1 VPGSHVD
8 PRSFSTLLAAVLV
21 VIAVVG
27 WSVVARAQAMAGVTA
42 DERALNG
49 AKAYMKSKGLTA
61 LKLNMLMPSIFTA
74 GSLVEIAN
82 FEKETGIGVNY
93 SEVGILQ
100 IQAKAMSEAVAKS
113 GSFDFWI
120 GDPISLPDLVEAGLA
135 RPMDDLVVRGKPDL
149 DDIVPG
155 FQEQARYKGKTYGLV
170 ADGDNFILV
179 IRKDVIEAPG
189 ERQKFKAKYGWEPG
203 CPDTYAQWFQL
214 AEFFTRDPKGT
225 GVPELYGAMGYRA
238 RGWGWRWWLQQF
250 YAKGG
255 VPFDD
260 TMKPLIAGKEGVE
273 ALRDYIALTK
283 FMPKDILG
291 WATPQAY
298 PFYAGGNAFSIMTYP
313 SIAIAAEHLERSKI
327 IGKNRYCLVP
337 GYVVGGKLV
346 RRSIQGY
353 GNIFYVSN
361 YAKHP
366 EAAYW
371 LAQYMT
377 SKEVS
382 ARLVAGSNSV
392 YDPYRRSHL
401 TDPRVVKA
409 RTKEMLEVHL
419 KNAQVMAPMILIQGA
434 VEYNDALDQNVQEAL
449 LGKLSPEDA
458 LRNTAAAWEKIT
470 NQIGRRQQIE
480 GWKALKPA
488 FPTKNVPD

>member
-1 VPGSHVD
+1 MK
-8 PRSFSTLLAAVLV
+8 RSFFGLVIVVATLAAVLG
-21 VIAVVG
+21 A
-27 WSVVARAQAMAGVTA
+27 SLAAQAQAVSGATA
-42 DERALNG
+42 DERAING
-49 AKAYMKSKGLTA
+49 AKAYMKAKGLTS

-135 RPMDDLVVRGKPDL
+135 RALEDLVARGKPDL

-170 ADGDNFILV
+170 ADGDNFIMV
-179 IRKDVIEAPG
+179 IRKDLIEAPG

-203 CPDTYAQWFQL
+203 CPDTYEQWGQL
-214 AEFFTRDPKGT
+214 AEFFTRDTKGA
-225 GVPELYGAMGYRA
+225 GVPDLYGAMGYRA

-255 VPFDD
+255 MPFDD
-260 TMKPLIAGKEGVE
+260 QMKPLIAGKEGVE
-273 ALRDYIALTK
+273 ALKDYIALTK

-313 SIAIAAEHLERSKI
+313 SIAIAAEHPERSKI
-327 IGKNRYCLVP
+327 VGKNKYCLVP
-337 GYVVGGKLV
+337 GYNVGGKLV
-346 RRSIQGY
+346 RRSLQGF

-371 LAQYMT
+371 LSQFMT

-382 ARLVAGSNSV
+382 ARLVAGPNSV

-409 RTKEMLEVHL
+409 RTKEMLEIHL

-449 LGKLSPEDA
+449 LGKLAPEEA
-458 LRNTAAAWEKIT
+458 LKNAAAAWEKIT
-470 NQIGRRQQIE
+470 NQIGRRQQLE

>member
-1 VPGSHVD
+1 MKRAFGFLSIAGTLALLIGGATVASAQTPPGATAEV
-8 PRSFSTLLAAVLV
+8 
-21 VIAVVG
+21 
-27 WSVVARAQAMAGVTA
+27 RAIS
-42 DERALNG
+42 G
-49 AKAYMKSKGLTA
+49 AKAYMQAKGLTS
-61 LKLNMLMPSIFTA
+61 LKLNMMMPSIFTA
-74 GSLVEIAN
+74 GSTLEMAI

-93 SEVGILQ
+93 FEVGILQ

-135 RPMDDLVVRGKPDL
+135 RPIDDLVARGKAEL

-155 FQEQARYKGKTYGLV
+155 FQEQARYKAKTYGLV
-170 ADGDNFILV
+170 ADGDNFIMT
-179 IRKDVIEAPG
+179 IRKDLIDAPG
-189 ERQKFKAKYGWEPG
+189 EREKFKAKYGWEPG
-203 CPDTYAQWFQL
+203 CPDTYEQWYQL

-225 GVPELYGAMGYRA
+225 GVPEVYGAMGYRA

-260 TMKPLIAGKEGVE
+260 GMKPLIAGKEGVE

-313 SIAIAAEHLERSKI
+313 SIAIAAEHPERSKVV
-327 IGKNRYCLVP
+327 GRNRYCLVP
-337 GYVVGGKLV
+337 GYLVGGKLV
-346 RRSIQGY
+346 RRSLQGY

-382 ARLVAGSNSV
+382 ARLVAGPNSV

-401 TDPRVVKA
+401 TDARVIKA
-409 RTKEMLEVHL
+409 RTKEMVETHL

-434 VEYNDALDQNVQEAL
+434 VEYNDVLDQNIQEAL
-449 LGKLSPEDA
+449 LGKITPEDA
-458 LRNTAAAWEKIT
+458 LKTTAAAWEKIT

-488 FPTKNVPD
+488 YPTKNVPE

>member
-1 VPGSHVD
+1 MKRAFGFLSIAGTVALLIGGATVASAQTPPGATAEV
-8 PRSFSTLLAAVLV
+8 
-21 VIAVVG
+21 
-27 WSVVARAQAMAGVTA
+27 RAIS
-42 DERALNG
+42 G
-49 AKAYMKSKGLTA
+49 AKAYMQAKGLTS
-61 LKLNMLMPSIFTA
+61 LKLNMMMPSIFTA
-74 GSLVEIAN
+74 GSTLEMAI
-82 FEKETGIGVNY
+82 FERETGIGVNY
-93 SEVGILQ
+93 FEVGILQ

-135 RPMDDLVVRGKPDL
+135 RPIDDLVARGKADL

-155 FQEQARYKGKTYGLV
+155 FQEQARYKAKTYGLV
-170 ADGDNFILV
+170 ADGDNFIMT
-179 IRKDVIEAPG
+179 IRKDLIDAPG
-189 ERQKFKAKYGWEPG
+189 EREKFKAKYGWEPG
-203 CPDTYAQWFQL
+203 CPDTYEQWYQL

-225 GVPELYGAMGYRA
+225 GVPEVYGAMGYRA

-260 TMKPLIAGKEGVE
+260 GMKPLIAGKEGVE

-313 SIAIAAEHLERSKI
+313 SIAIAAEHPERSKVV
-327 IGKNRYCLVP
+327 GRNRYCLVP
-337 GYVVGGKLV
+337 GYMVGGKLV
-346 RRSIQGY
+346 RRSLQGY

-382 ARLVAGSNSV
+382 ARLVAGPNSV
-392 YDPYRRSHL
+392 YDPYRWSHL
-401 TDPRVVKA
+401 TDARVIKA
-409 RTKEMLEVHL
+409 RTKEMVETHL

-434 VEYNDALDQNVQEAL
+434 VEYNDVLDQNIQEAL
-449 LGKLSPEDA
+449 LGKITPEDA
-458 LRNTAAAWEKIT
+458 LKTTAAAWEKIT

-488 FPTKNVPD
+488 YPTKNVPE

>member
-1 VPGSHVD
+1 MVMKRAFGFLSIAGTVALLIGGATVASAQTPPGATAEV
-8 PRSFSTLLAAVLV
+8 
-21 VIAVVG
+21 
-27 WSVVARAQAMAGVTA
+27 RAIS
-42 DERALNG
+42 G
-49 AKAYMKSKGLTA
+49 AKAYMQAKGLTS
-61 LKLNMLMPSIFTA
+61 LKLNMMMPSIFTA
-74 GSLVEIAN
+74 GSTLEMAI

-93 SEVGILQ
+93 FEVGILQ

-135 RPMDDLVVRGKPDL
+135 RPIDDLVARGKADL

-155 FQEQARYKGKTYGLV
+155 FQEQARYKAKTYGLV
-170 ADGDNFILV
+170 ADGDNFIMT
-179 IRKDVIEAPG
+179 IRKDLIDAPG
-189 ERQKFKAKYGWEPG
+189 EREKFKAKYGWEPG
-203 CPDTYAQWFQL
+203 CPDTYEQWYQL

-225 GVPELYGAMGYRA
+225 GVPEVYGAMGYRA

-260 TMKPLIAGKEGVE
+260 GMKPLIAGKEGVE

-313 SIAIAAEHLERSKI
+313 SIAIAAEHPERSKVV
-327 IGKNRYCLVP
+327 GRNRYCLVP
-337 GYVVGGKLV
+337 GYMVGGKLV
-346 RRSIQGY
+346 RRSLQGY

-382 ARLVAGSNSV
+382 ARLVAGPNSV
-392 YDPYRRSHL
+392 YDPYRWSHL
-401 TDPRVVKA
+401 TDARVIKA
-409 RTKEMLEVHL
+409 RTKEMVETHL

-434 VEYNDALDQNVQEAL
+434 VEYNDVLDQNIQEAL
-449 LGKLSPEDA
+449 LGKITPEDA
-458 LRNTAAAWEKIT
+458 LKTTAAAWEKIT

-488 FPTKNVPD
+488 YPTKNVPE

>member
-1 VPGSHVD
+1 MKRALGRLSVLAIVV
-8 PRSFSTLLAAVLV
+8 LLAGSTMA
-21 VIAVVG
+21 
-27 WSVVARAQAMAGVTA
+27 SAQAPAGATA
-42 DERALNG
+42 DERAVNG
-49 AKAYMKSKGLTA
+49 AKAYMKSKGLTT
-61 LKLNMLMPSIFTA
+61 LKLNMMMPSIFTA
-74 GSLVEIAN
+74 GSTLEMTI
-82 FEKETGIGVNY
+82 FEKETGIGVHY
-93 SEVGILQ
+93 FEVGILQ
-100 IQAKAMSEAVAKS
+100 VQAKAMSEAVAKS

-135 RPMDDLVVRGKPDL
+135 RPIDDLVVRGKADL

-170 ADGDNFILV
+170 ADGDNFILA
-179 IRKDVIEAPG
+179 IRKDLIDAPG

-203 CPDTYAQWFQL
+203 CPDTYEQWYQL

-255 VPFDD
+255 MPFDD
-260 TMKPLIAGKEGVE
+260 GMKPLIASKEGVE

-313 SIAIAAEHLERSKI
+313 SIAIAAEHPDRSKVV
-327 IGKNRYCLVP
+327 GKNKYCLVP

-346 RRSIQGY
+346 RRAIQGY

-361 YAKHP
+361 YAKHG

-371 LAQYMT
+371 LSQYMT

-382 ARLVAGSNSV
+382 ARLVAGPNSV
-392 YDPYRRSHL
+392 YDPYRKSHL
-401 TDPRVVKA
+401 TDPRVIKA
-409 RTKEMLEVHL
+409 RTKEMVEIHL

-434 VEYNDALDQNVQEAL
+434 VEYNDALDLNVQEAL
-449 LGKLSPEDA
+449 LGKITAEDA
-458 LRNTAAAWEKIT
+458 LKNTAAAWEKIT

-480 GWKALKPA
+480 GWKALKA
-488 FPTKNVPD
+488 AYPTKNVPD

>member
-1 VPGSHVD
+1 MKRAFGFLSIAGTVALLVAGSSAASAQTPPGGTAD
-8 PRSFSTLLAAVLV
+8 
-21 VIAVVG
+21 
-27 WSVVARAQAMAGVTA
+27 ARAIA
-42 DERALNG
+42 G
-49 AKAYMKSKGLTA
+49 AKAYMQAKGLTS
-61 LKLNMLMPSIFTA
+61 LKLNMMMPSIFTA
-74 GSLVEIAN
+74 GSTLEMTI

-93 SEVGILQ
+93 FEVGILQ
-100 IQAKAMSEAVAKS
+100 VQAKAMSEAVAKS

-135 RPMDDLVVRGKPDL
+135 RPIDDLVVRGKADL

-170 ADGDNFILV
+170 ADGDNFIMV
-179 IRKDVIEAPG
+179 IRKDLIDAPG
-189 ERQKFKAKYGWEPG
+189 EGQKFKAKYGWEPG
-203 CPDTYAQWFQL
+203 CPDTYEQWYQL

-255 VPFDD
+255 MPFDD
-260 TMKPLIAGKEGVE
+260 GMKPLIASKEGVE

-313 SIAIAAEHLERSKI
+313 SIAIAAEHPDRSKVV
-327 IGKNRYCLVP
+327 GKNKYCLVP

-346 RRSIQGY
+346 RRAIQGY

-361 YAKHP
+361 YAKHG

-371 LAQYMT
+371 LSQYMT

-382 ARLVAGSNSV
+382 ARLVAGPNSV
-392 YDPYRRSHL
+392 YDPYRKSHL
-401 TDPRVVKA
+401 TDPRVIKA
-409 RTKEMLEVHL
+409 RTKEMVEIHL
-419 KNAQVMAPMILIQGA
+419 KNAQVMVPMILIQGA
-434 VEYNDALDQNVQEAL
+434 VEYNDALDLNVQEAL
-449 LGKLSPEDA
+449 LGKITAEDA
-458 LRNTAAAWEKIT
+458 LKNTAAAWEKIT

-480 GWKALKPA
+480 GWKALKA
-488 FPTKNVPD
+488 AYPTKNVPD

>member
-1 VPGSHVD
+1 MK
-8 PRSFSTLLAAVLV
+8 RSFSMLV
-21 VIAVVG
+21 TVVG
-27 WSVVARAQAMAGVTA
+27 MVSVALGGVVTAHAQAVPGATA
-42 DERALNG
+42 DERAING
-49 AKAYMKSKGLTA
+49 ARAYMKSKGLTS

-74 GSLVEIAN
+74 GSTVEIAT

-113 GSFDFWI
+113 GSFELWI
-120 GDPISLPDLVEAGLA
+120 GDPISLPDLVEAGLN
-135 RPMDDLVVRGKPDL
+135 RPIDDLIARGKPDL

-170 ADGDNFILV
+170 ADGDNFIMV
-179 IRKDVIEAPG
+179 IRKDLIDAPG
-189 ERQKFKAKYGWEPG
+189 ERQRFKAKYGWEPG
-203 CPDTYAQWFQL
+203 CPDTYEQWAQL
-214 AEFFTRDPKGT
+214 AEFFTRDSKGA
-225 GVPELYGAMGYRA
+225 GVPDLYGAMGYRA

-255 VPFDD
+255 MPFDD
-260 TMKPLIAGKEGVE
+260 QMKPQITGKEGVE
-273 ALRDYIALTK
+273 SLRDYIALTK

-298 PFYAGGNAFSIMTYP
+298 PFYAGGHAFSIMTYP
-313 SIAIAAEHLERSKI
+313 SIAIAAEHPERSKI
-327 IGKNRYCLVP
+327 IGKNRYCQVP
-337 GYVVGGKLV
+337 GYTVGGKLV

-371 LAQYMT
+371 LAQYVT

-382 ARLVAGSNSV
+382 ARLVAGPNSV

-409 RTKEMLEVHL
+409 RTREMLEAHF

-434 VEYNDALDQNVQEAL
+434 VEYNDVLDQNVQEAL
-449 LGKLSPEDA
+449 LGKISPEDA

-488 FPTKNVPD
+488 FPTKHVPD

>member
-1 VPGSHVD
+1 MKRAFGFLPIAGTVALLIAGATVASAQTPPGATAEV
-8 PRSFSTLLAAVLV
+8 
-21 VIAVVG
+21 
-27 WSVVARAQAMAGVTA
+27 RAIS
-42 DERALNG
+42 G
-49 AKAYMKSKGLTA
+49 AKAYMQAKGLTS
-61 LKLNMLMPSIFTA
+61 LKLNMMMPSIFTA
-74 GSLVEIAN
+74 GSTLEMAI

-93 SEVGILQ
+93 FEVGILQ

-135 RPMDDLVVRGKPDL
+135 RPIDDLVARGKADL

-155 FQEQARYKGKTYGLV
+155 FQEQARYKAKTYGLV
-170 ADGDNFILV
+170 ADGDNFIMT
-179 IRKDVIEAPG
+179 IRKDLIDAPG
-189 ERQKFKAKYGWEPG
+189 EREKFKAKYGWEPG
-203 CPDTYAQWFQL
+203 CPDTYEQWYQL

-225 GVPELYGAMGYRA
+225 GVPEVYGAMGYRA

-260 TMKPLIAGKEGVE
+260 GMKPLIAGKEGVE

-313 SIAIAAEHLERSKI
+313 SIAIAAEHPERSKVV
-327 IGKNRYCLVP
+327 GRNRYCLVP
-337 GYVVGGKLV
+337 GYMVGGKLV
-346 RRSIQGY
+346 RRSLQGY

-382 ARLVAGSNSV
+382 ARLVAGPNSV
-392 YDPYRRSHL
+392 YDPYRWSHL
-401 TDPRVVKA
+401 TDARVIKA
-409 RTKEMLEVHL
+409 RTKEMVETHL

-434 VEYNDALDQNVQEAL
+434 VEYNDVLDQNIQEAL
-449 LGKLSPEDA
+449 LGKITPEDA
-458 LRNTAAAWEKIT
+458 LKTTAAAWEKIT

-488 FPTKNVPD
+488 YPTKNVPE

>member
-1 VPGSHVD
+1 MKRAFGFLSIVGTVALLVAGSSAASAQTPPG
-8 PRSFSTLLAAVLV
+8 
-21 VIAVVG
+21 G
-27 WSVVARAQAMAGVTA
+27 TA
-42 DERALNG
+42 DTRAIAG
-49 AKAYMKSKGLTA
+49 AKAYMQAKGLTS
-61 LKLNMLMPSIFTA
+61 LKLNMMMPSIFTA
-74 GSLVEIAN
+74 GSTLEMQI

-93 SEVGILQ
+93 FEVGILQ
-100 IQAKAMSEAVAKS
+100 VQAKAMSEAVAKS

-135 RPMDDLVVRGKPDL
+135 RPIDDLVVRGKADL

-170 ADGDNFILV
+170 ADGDNFILA
-179 IRKDVIEAPG
+179 IRKDLIEAPG
-189 ERQKFKAKYGWEPG
+189 EGQKFKAKYGWEPG
-203 CPDTYAQWFQL
+203 CPDTYEQWYQL

-255 VPFDD
+255 LPFDD
-260 TMKPLIAGKEGVE
+260 GMKPLIAGKEGAE
-273 ALRDYIALTK
+273 ALRDYIVLTK

-313 SIAIAAEHLERSKI
+313 SIAIAAEHPDRSKVV
-327 IGKNRYCLVP
+327 GKNKYCLVP

-346 RRSIQGY
+346 RRAIQGY

-371 LAQYMT
+371 LSQYMT

-382 ARLVAGSNSV
+382 ARLVAGPNSV
-392 YDPYRRSHL
+392 YDPYRKSHL
-401 TDPRVVKA
+401 TDPRVIKA
-409 RTKEMLEVHL
+409 RTKEMVEIHL

-434 VEYNDALDQNVQEAL
+434 VEYNDALDLNVQEAL
-449 LGKLSPEDA
+449 LGKITAEDA
-458 LRNTAAAWEKIT
+458 LKNTAAAWEKIT

-480 GWKALKPA
+480 GWKALKA
-488 FPTKNVPD
+488 AYPTKNVPD

>member
-1 VPGSHVD
+1 MKRAFGFLSIAGTVALLVAGSSAASAQTPPGGTAD
-8 PRSFSTLLAAVLV
+8 
-21 VIAVVG
+21 
-27 WSVVARAQAMAGVTA
+27 ARAIA
-42 DERALNG
+42 G
-49 AKAYMKSKGLTA
+49 AKAYMQAKGLTS
-61 LKLNMLMPSIFTA
+61 LKLNMMMPSIFTA
-74 GSLVEIAN
+74 GSTLEMTI

-93 SEVGILQ
+93 FEVGILQ
-100 IQAKAMSEAVAKS
+100 VQAKAMSEAVAKS

-135 RPMDDLVVRGKPDL
+135 RPIDDLVVRGKADL

-170 ADGDNFILV
+170 ADGDNFILA
-179 IRKDVIEAPG
+179 IRKDLIEAPG
-189 ERQKFKAKYGWEPG
+189 EGQKFKAKYGWEPG
-203 CPDTYAQWFQL
+203 CPDTYEQWYQL

-255 VPFDD
+255 MPFDD
-260 TMKPLIAGKEGVE
+260 GMKPLIAGKEGVE

-313 SIAIAAEHLERSKI
+313 SIAIAAEHPDRSKVV
-327 IGKNRYCLVP
+327 GKNKYCLVP

-346 RRSIQGY
+346 RRAIQGY

-371 LAQYMT
+371 LSQYMT

-382 ARLVAGSNSV
+382 ARLVAGPNSV
-392 YDPYRRSHL
+392 YDPYRKSHL
-401 TDPRVVKA
+401 TDPRVIKA
-409 RTKEMLEVHL
+409 RTKEMVEIHL
-419 KNAQVMAPMILIQGA
+419 KNAQVMVPMILIQGA
-434 VEYNDALDQNVQEAL
+434 VEYNDALDLNVQEAL
-449 LGKLSPEDA
+449 LGKITAEDA
-458 LRNTAAAWEKIT
+458 LKNTAAAWEKIT

-480 GWKALKPA
+480 GWKALKA
-488 FPTKNVPD
+488 AYPTKNVPD

>member
-1 VPGSHVD
+1 MKRALG
-8 PRSFSTLLAAVLV
+8 RL
-21 VIAVVG
+21 
-27 WSVVARAQAMAGVTA
+27 SVVATVVVFLAGSTVAWAQAPAGATA
-42 DERALNG
+42 DERAVNG
-49 AKAYMKSKGLTA
+49 AKAYMKSKGLTS
-61 LKLNMLMPSIFTA
+61 LKLNMMMPSIFTA
-74 GSLVEIAN
+74 GSTVEMAN

-120 GDPISLPDLVEAGLA
+120 GDPISLPDTVEAGLT
-135 RPMDDLVVRGKPDL
+135 RPLDEFVSRGKPDL
-149 DDIVPG
+149 DDIVGG

-170 ADGDNFILV
+170 ADGDNFILL
-179 IRKDVIEAPG
+179 IRKDLMDAPG
-189 ERQKFKAKYGWEPG
+189 ERQKFKTKYGWEAG
-203 CPDTYAQWFQL
+203 CPDTFEQWYQL
-214 AEFFTRDPKGT
+214 AEFFTRDT
-225 GVPELYGAMGYRA
+225 NNDGVPDIYGAMGYRA
-238 RGWGWRWWLQQF
+238 RSWGWRWWLQRF

-255 VPFDD
+255 MPFDD
-260 TMKPLIAGKEGVE
+260 GMKPLITGREGVE

-298 PFYAGGNAFSIMTYP
+298 PFYAGGNSFSILTYA
-313 SIAIAAEHLERSKI
+313 SVAIAAEHPERSKVV
-327 IGKNRYCLVP
+327 GKNRYCLVP
-337 GYVVGGKLV
+337 GYVVNGKLV
-346 RRSIQGY
+346 RRALQGY

-371 LAQYMT
+371 LSQYMT

-382 ARLVAGSNSV
+382 ARLVSGPNSV
-392 YDPYRRSHL
+392 YDPFRKSHL
-401 TDPRVVKA
+401 TDPRVIKA

-419 KNAQVMAPMILIQGA
+419 KNAQVSPPMILLQGA
-434 VEYNDALDQNVQEAL
+434 VEYNDVLDQNIQEAL
-449 LGKLSPEDA
+449 LGKITPEDA
-458 LRNTAAAWEKIT
+458 LKNTAAAWEKIT

>member
-1 VPGSHVD
+1 MK
-8 PRSFSTLLAAVLV
+8 RSSSRLLS
-21 VIAVVG
+21 VVG
-27 WSVVARAQAMAGVTA
+27 IVALVLAWSTAASAQVAPGATA
-42 DERALNG
+42 DERAVNG
-49 AKAYMKSKGLTA
+49 AKAYMTAKGLTS
-61 LKLNMLMPSIFTA
+61 LKLNMLMPSIFTG
-74 GSLVEIAN
+74 GSVVEMSN
-82 FEKETGIGVNY
+82 FEKLTGIGVNY

-135 RPMDDLVVRGKPDL
+135 RSIDDFVARGKADL
-149 DDIVPG
+149 DDIIGG
-155 FQEQARYKGKTYGLV
+155 FQEQARYKAKTYGLV
-170 ADGDNFILV
+170 ADGDNFIMV
-179 IRKDVIEAPG
+179 IRKDLIEVPG

-203 CPDTYAQWFQL
+203 CPDTYEQWYHL
-214 AEFFTRDPKGT
+214 AEFFTRDTKGT
-225 GVPELYGAMGYRA
+225 GVPDLYGAMGYRA

-255 VPFDD
+255 MPFDD
-260 TMKPLIAGKEGVE
+260 GMKPLIAGKEGLE
-273 ALRDYIALTK
+273 ALKDYIALTK

-313 SIAIAAEHLERSKI
+313 SIAIAAEHPERSKI
-327 IGKNRYCLVP
+327 AGKNKYCLVP

-346 RRSIQGY
+346 RRAIQGY

-382 ARLVAGSNSV
+382 ARLVAGPNSV

-401 TDPRVVKA
+401 TDARVVKA
-409 RTKEMLEVHL
+409 RTKEMLEIHL
-419 KNAQVMAPMILIQGA
+419 KNAQVSPPMILLQAA
-434 VEYNDALDQNVQEAL
+434 VEYNDVLDLNVQEAL
-449 LGKLSPEDA
+449 LGKISPEDA
-458 LRNTAAAWEKIT
+458 LKNAAAAWEKIT

-480 GWKALKPA
+480 GWKALKA
-488 FPTKNVPD
+488 AYPTKNVPD

>member
-1 VPGSHVD
+1 MK
-8 PRSFSTLLAAVLV
+8 RSFSTLLAV
-21 VIAVVG
+21 VGIVAVVLG
-27 WSVVARAQAMAGVTA
+27 WSLAARAQAVPGATA
-42 DERALNG
+42 DERAVNG
-49 AKAYMKSKGLTA
+49 AKAYMKAKGLTS

-74 GSLVEIAN
+74 GSTVEIAS
-82 FEKETGIGVNY
+82 FEKLTGIGVNY

-135 RPMDDLVVRGKPDL
+135 RSMDDLVARGKPDL

-203 CPDTYAQWFQL
+203 CPDTYEQWYQL

-255 VPFDD
+255 MPFDD
-260 TMKPLIAGKEGVE
+260 GMKPLIAGKEGVE

-313 SIAIAAEHLERSKI
+313 SVAIAAEHPERSKI

-353 GNIFYVSN
+353 GNIFYVSS

-377 SKEVS
+377 SKEIS
-382 ARLVAGSNSV
+382 ARLVAGPNSV

-419 KNAQVMAPMILIQGA
+419 RNAQVMAPMILIQGA

-458 LRNTAAAWEKIT
+458 LRNVAAAWEKIT

-488 FPTKNVPD
+488 FPTKHVPD

>member
-1 VPGSHVD
+1 LLIGGATVASAQTPPGATAEV
-8 PRSFSTLLAAVLV
+8 
-21 VIAVVG
+21 
-27 WSVVARAQAMAGVTA
+27 RAIS
-42 DERALNG
+42 G
-49 AKAYMKSKGLTA
+49 AKAYMQAKGLTS
-61 LKLNMLMPSIFTA
+61 LKLNMMMPSIFTA
-74 GSLVEIAN
+74 GSTLEMAI

-93 SEVGILQ
+93 FEVGILQ

-135 RPMDDLVVRGKPDL
+135 RPIDDLVARGKAEL

-155 FQEQARYKGKTYGLV
+155 FQEQARYKAKTYGLV
-170 ADGDNFILV
+170 ADGDNFIMT
-179 IRKDVIEAPG
+179 IRKDLIDAPG
-189 ERQKFKAKYGWEPG
+189 EREKFKAKYGWEPG
-203 CPDTYAQWFQL
+203 CPDTYEQWYQL

-225 GVPELYGAMGYRA
+225 GVPEVYGAMGYRA

-260 TMKPLIAGKEGVE
+260 GMKPLIAGKEGVE

-313 SIAIAAEHLERSKI
+313 SIAIAAEHPERSKVV
-327 IGKNRYCLVP
+327 GRNRYCLVP
-337 GYVVGGKLV
+337 GYLVGGKLV
-346 RRSIQGY
+346 RRSLQGY

-382 ARLVAGSNSV
+382 ARLVAGPNSV

-401 TDPRVVKA
+401 TDARVIKA
-409 RTKEMLEVHL
+409 RTKEMVETHL

-434 VEYNDALDQNVQEAL
+434 VEYNDVLDQNIQEAL
-449 LGKLSPEDA
+449 LGKITPEDA
-458 LRNTAAAWEKIT
+458 LKTTAAAWEKIT

-488 FPTKNVPD
+488 YPTKNVPE

>member
-1 VPGSHVD
+1 M
-8 PRSFSTLLAAVLV
+8 STSRRILAGAL
-21 VIAVVG
+21 ALG
-27 WSVVARAQAMAGVTA
+27 LSLWAGAAAAQPVAGATA
-42 DERALNG
+42 DERAVNG
-49 AKAYMKSKGLTA
+49 ARAYMKAKGLTS
-61 LKLNMLMPSIFTA
+61 LKLNMMMPSIFTA
-74 GSLVEIAN
+74 GSTGEMTA

-93 SEVGILQ
+93 FEVGILQ
-100 IQAKAMSEAVAKS
+100 IQSKAMSEAVAKS

-135 RPMDDLVVRGKPDL
+135 RPIDDFVARGRPDF
-149 DDIVPG
+149 DDIIGG
-155 FQEQARYKGKTYGLV
+155 FQEQGRYKAKTYGLV

-179 IRKDVIEAPG
+179 LRKDWLDKPE

-203 CPDTYAQWFQL
+203 CPDTYEQWYQL
-214 AEFFTRDPKGT
+214 AEFFTRDTKGT
-225 GVPELYGAMGYRA
+225 GVPDLYGAMGYRS

-255 VPFDD
+255 MPFDD
-260 TMKPLIAGKEGVE
+260 QMKPLIAGKEGVE

-313 SIAIAAEHLERSKI
+313 SVAIAAEHPEKSKI
-327 IGKNRYCLVP
+327 AGKNKYCLVP
-337 GYVVGGKLV
+337 GYMVGGKLV
-346 RRSIQGY
+346 RRAIQGY

-361 YAKHP
+361 FGKHP

-382 ARLVAGSNSV
+382 ARLVAGPNSV

-401 TDPRVVKA
+401 TDPRVIKA

-419 KNAQVMAPMILIQGA
+419 KNAQVSPPMILIQGA
-434 VEYNDALDQNVQEAL
+434 VEYNDVLDQNVQEAL
-449 LGKLSPEDA
+449 LGKLTPEQA
-458 LRNTAAAWEKIT
+458 LQNTAAAWERIT
-470 NQIGRRQQIE
+470 NQLGRRQQIE
-480 GWKALKPA
+480 GWKALKA
-488 FPTKNVPD
+488 AYPTKHVPD

>member
-1 VPGSHVD
+1 MTT
-8 PRSFSTLLAAVLV
+8 RRLFLSTLSLVLV
-21 VIAVVG
+21 LGTGVASAQVVTG
-27 WSVVARAQAMAGVTA
+27 ATA
-42 DERALNG
+42 DERAISG
-49 AKAYMKSKGLTA
+49 ARAYMKSKGLTS

-74 GSLVEIAN
+74 GSTEEIAN
-82 FEKETGIGVNY
+82 FEKQTGIAVNY

-100 IQAKAMSEAVAKS
+100 IQAKAMAEAVAKS
-113 GSFDFWI
+113 GGFDFWI

-135 RPMDDLVVRGKPDL
+135 RAVDDLVARGKPDF
-149 DDIVPG
+149 DDIIGG
-155 FQEQARYKGKTYGLV
+155 FQEQGRYKGKTYGLV

-179 IRKDVIEAPG
+179 IRKDWIEKPD

-203 CPDTYAQWFQL
+203 CPDTYEQWYQL
-214 AEFFTRDPKGT
+214 AEFFTRDSKGT

-238 RGWGWRWWLQQF
+238 RSWGWRWWLQQF

-255 VPFDD
+255 LPFDD
-260 TMKPLIAGKEGVE
+260 SMKPLIAGKEGVE

-298 PFYAGGNAFSIMTYP
+298 PFYAGGNAFSILTYP
-313 SIAIAAEHLERSKI
+313 SVAIAAEHPERSKI
-327 IGKNRYCLVP
+327 QGKNKYCLVP
-337 GYVVGGKLV
+337 GYMVGGKLV
-346 RRSIQGY
+346 RRALQGY
-353 GNIFYVSN
+353 GNIFYISN
-361 YAKHP
+361 YSKHP

-377 SKEVS
+377 SKEIS
-382 ARLVAGSNSV
+382 ARLVAGPNSV
-392 YDPYRRSHL
+392 YDPYRKSHL

-419 KNAQVMAPMILIQGA
+419 RNAQVSPPMILLQGA
-434 VEYNDALDQNVQEAL
+434 VEYNDVLDQNIQEAL

-470 NQIGRRQQIE
+470 NQLGRKQQIE
-480 GWKALKPA
+480 GWKALKA
-488 FPTKNVPD
+488 AYPTKNVPD

>member
-1 VPGSHVD
+1 MVTKRAFGFLSIAGTVALLIAGATVAAAQTPPGATAEV
-8 PRSFSTLLAAVLV
+8 
-21 VIAVVG
+21 
-27 WSVVARAQAMAGVTA
+27 RAIS
-42 DERALNG
+42 G
-49 AKAYMKSKGLTA
+49 AKAYMQAKGLTS
-61 LKLNMLMPSIFTA
+61 LKLNMMMPSIFTA
-74 GSLVEIAN
+74 GSTLEMAI

-93 SEVGILQ
+93 FEVGILQ

-135 RPMDDLVVRGKPDL
+135 RPIDDLVARGKADL

-155 FQEQARYKGKTYGLV
+155 FQEQARYKAKTYGLV
-170 ADGDNFILV
+170 ADGDNFIMT
-179 IRKDVIEAPG
+179 IRKDLIDAPG
-189 ERQKFKAKYGWEPG
+189 EREKFKAKYGWEPG
-203 CPDTYAQWFQL
+203 CPDTYEQWYQL

-225 GVPELYGAMGYRA
+225 GVPEVYGAMGYRA

-260 TMKPLIAGKEGVE
+260 GLKPLIAGKEGVE

-313 SIAIAAEHLERSKI
+313 SIAIAAEHPERSKVV
-327 IGKNRYCLVP
+327 GRNRYCLVP
-337 GYVVGGKLV
+337 GYMVGGKLV
-346 RRSIQGY
+346 RRSLQGY

-382 ARLVAGSNSV
+382 ARLVAGPNSV

-401 TDPRVVKA
+401 TDARVIKA
-409 RTKEMLEVHL
+409 RTKEMVETHL

-434 VEYNDALDQNVQEAL
+434 VEYNDVLDQNIQEAL
-449 LGKLSPEDA
+449 LGKITPEDA
-458 LRNTAAAWEKIT
+458 LKTTAAAWEKIT

-488 FPTKNVPD
+488 YPTKNVPE

>member
-1 VPGSHVD
+1 MKRAFGFLSIVGTVALLVAGSSAASAQTPPG
-8 PRSFSTLLAAVLV
+8 
-21 VIAVVG
+21 G
-27 WSVVARAQAMAGVTA
+27 TA
-42 DERALNG
+42 DTRAIAG
-49 AKAYMKSKGLTA
+49 AKAYMQAKGLTS
-61 LKLNMLMPSIFTA
+61 LKLNMMMPSIFTA
-74 GSLVEIAN
+74 GSTLEMQI

-93 SEVGILQ
+93 LEVGILQ
-100 IQAKAMSEAVAKS
+100 VQAKAMSEAVAKS

-135 RPMDDLVVRGKPDL
+135 RPIDDLVVRGKADL

-170 ADGDNFILV
+170 ADGDNFILA
-179 IRKDVIEAPG
+179 IRKDLIEAPG
-189 ERQKFKAKYGWEPG
+189 EGQKFKAKYGWKPG
-203 CPDTYAQWFQL
+203 CPDTYEQWYQL

-255 VPFDD
+255 LPFDD
-260 TMKPLIAGKEGVE
+260 GMKPLIAGKEGVE

-313 SIAIAAEHLERSKI
+313 SIAIAAEHPDRSKVV
-327 IGKNRYCLVP
+327 GKNKYCLVP

-346 RRSIQGY
+346 RRAIQGY

-371 LAQYMT
+371 LSQYMT

-382 ARLVAGSNSV
+382 ARLVAGPNSV
-392 YDPYRRSHL
+392 YDPYRKSHL
-401 TDPRVVKA
+401 TDPRVIKA
-409 RTKEMLEVHL
+409 RTKEMVEIHL
-419 KNAQVMAPMILIQGA
+419 RNAQVMAPMILIQGA
-434 VEYNDALDQNVQEAL
+434 VEYNDALDLNVQEAL
-449 LGKLSPEDA
+449 LGKITAEDA
-458 LRNTAAAWEKIT
+458 LKNTAAAWEKIT

-480 GWKALKPA
+480 GWKALKA
-488 FPTKNVPD
+488 AYPTKNVPD